1 MTKQVSKKPV
11 EPVVTVLPDGRI
23 LPGVGYNVGDILAA
37 LDAAR
42 DAVLGVVLRKDEPPA
57 EPAPVTEEETT

>member
-1 MTKQVSKKPV
+1 MSKKPV

-23 LPGVGYNVGDILAA
+23 LPGAGYSVGDILAA

-42 DAVLGVVLRKDEPPA
+42 NAVLGVVLRKDEPPA
-57 EPAPVTEEETT
+57 EPATEQEVTT